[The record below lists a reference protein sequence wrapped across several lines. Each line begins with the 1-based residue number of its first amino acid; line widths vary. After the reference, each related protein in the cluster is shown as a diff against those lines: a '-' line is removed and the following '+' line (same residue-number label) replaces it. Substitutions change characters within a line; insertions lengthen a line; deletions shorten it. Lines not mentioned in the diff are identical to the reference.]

1 MTRMFRGL
9 VAFLVLV
16 GLSYGNGVE
25 AQLSPLAR
33 GDGGDLPIEI
43 FAEDGIEWQQERSVV
58 VARGNAR
65 AIRGEVEVK
74 ADTLSAYYRKAST
87 GDSEIWRVEAEGN
100 VKIATPTDTAYAQ
113 KGIYDVDSGILVL
126 RTRGQDTEIV
136 RVVGKNGDI
145 SAHEQMEFWE
155 QKQMFVA
162 RGDARAV
169 QGDRMV
175 SADVLVAYFDRTA
188 SGEDRVQRVEA
199 FDDVVI
205 ETPQETVRAQ
215 HGIYRVD
222 DGVASVLGEVKIT
235 RGPNQ
240 LNGCSAEVNLNTGIS
255 KLFGCPD
262 GSQKGQVEGLI
273 QPRKASGDDGTGPR
287 GKSDGSR

>member
-9 VAFLVLV
+9 VAFVMLVA
-16 GLSYGNGVE
+16 LSYGTDAE

-33 GDGGDLPIEI
+33 GNGADLPIEI
-43 FAEDGIEWQQERSVV
+43 FAEDGIEWQQEQSVV

-65 AIRGEVEVK
+65 AIRGDVELT
-74 ADTLSAYYRKAST
+74 ADTLSAYYREASS
-87 GDSEIWRVEAEGN
+87 GHSEIWRVEAEGN
-100 VKIATPTDTAYAQ
+100 VKIATPSDTAYAQ

-126 RTRGQDTEIV
+126 RTHGQDAETV
-136 RVVGKNGDI
+136 RVVGENGDI

-155 QKQMFVA
+155 EKQMFVA

-175 SADVLVAYFDRTA
+175 SADVLVAYLNRTA
-188 SGEDRVQRVEA
+188 GGEDRIQRVEA

-205 ETPQETVRAQ
+205 ETPQETVRAE
-215 HGIYRVD
+215 HGVYRVD
-222 DGVASVLGEVKIT
+222 DGIASMLGAVKIT

-255 KLFGCPD
+255 KLFACSD
-262 GSQKGQVEGLI
+262 GSQRRQVEGLI
-273 QPRKASGDDGTGPR
+273 QPRRASEDDQTGIFGGP
-287 GKSDGSR
+287 DGRR